1 MTHAEKFL
9 TIWMENFTKHNEG
22 FLDSILD
29 DDVSFHS
36 PVIFKPLPGKD
47 LTKLYLMAASESFSL
62 NQFKYIRE
70 IVGTNH
76 LCLEFE
82 TMMDDVVVN
91 GVDLITINED
101 GKVIDFKV
109 MIRTS
114 KGLHKVQEK
123 MMESLESLKGND

>member
-1 MTHAEKFL
+1 MTPAENFL
-9 TIWMENFTKHNEG
+9 TDWMENFTKHNEG
-22 FLDSILD
+22 FLDAILD
-29 DDVSFHS
+29 DNVNFHS
-36 PVIFKPLPGKD
+36 PVIFKPLPGKE

-82 TMMDDVVVN
+82 TIMDDVVVN

-109 MIRTS
+109 MIR
-114 KGLHKVQEK
+114 KLRACIKYK
-123 MMESLESLKGND
+123 KK

>member
-1 MTHAEKFL
+1 
-9 TIWMENFTKHNEG
+9 
-22 FLDSILD
+22 
-29 DDVSFHS
+29 
-36 PVIFKPLPGKD
+36 
-47 LTKLYLMAASESFSL
+47 MAASESFSL

-109 MIRTS
+109 MIRTT

>member
-1 MTHAEKFL
+1 MTPAENFL
-9 TIWMENFTKHNEG
+9 TNWMENFTKYNEG
-22 FLDSILD
+22 FLDAILD
-29 DDVSFHS
+29 DNVSFHS
-36 PVIFKPLPGKD
+36 PVIFQPLPGKE

-82 TMMDDVVVN
+82 TIMDDVVVN

-109 MIRTS
+109 MIRTT

>member
-1 MTHAEKFL
+1 
-9 TIWMENFTKHNEG
+9 
-22 FLDSILD
+22 
-29 DDVSFHS
+29 
-36 PVIFKPLPGKD
+36 
-47 LTKLYLMAASESFSL
+47 MAASESFSL

-91 GVDLITINED
+91 GVDLITINEH

-109 MIRTS
+109 MIRTT

>member
-1 MTHAEKFL
+1 MVCAY
-9 TIWMENFTKHNEG
+9 
-22 FLDSILD
+22 D
-29 DDVSFHS
+29 
-36 PVIFKPLPGKD
+36 
-47 LTKLYLMAASESFSL
+47 FS
-62 NQFKYIRE
+62 RE

-91 GVDLITINED
+91 GVDLITINEH

-109 MIRTS
+109 MIRTT

-123 MMESLESLKGND
+123 MMESLESLKRDD

>member
-1 MTHAEKFL
+1 MTPAENFL
-9 TIWMENFTKHNEG
+9 TNWMENFTKHNEG
-22 FLDSILD
+22 FLDAILD
-29 DDVSFHS
+29 DNVNFYS
-36 PVIFKPLPGKD
+36 PVIFKPLPGKE

-82 TMMDDVVVN
+82 TIMDDVVVN

-109 MIRTS
+109 MIRTT

-123 MMESLESLKGND
+123 MMESLESLKGHD